1 MPVGPIGS
9 PLPLVASLS
18 TDLLQPAGALAAVL
32 AAAGLLL
39 VLPLFLNHRRELHR
53 LLEWQRH
60 EPERGDQ
67 EAELAA
73 AEAEAAVAAAAAAT
87 QGGAGRTMT
96 AAERVTAERPALAR
110 VTTSERAL
118 IEQGP
123 FFKRVLALGPRH
135 PLVISLGALLAA
147 GFIFVV
153 FVQVLNFGGGEGKST
168 GFDRSAIEV
177 TILNGSSSPGLAN
190 KIADSLTAESFSVA
204 GTGVAPDSS
213 GQTVV
218 RFASGHEKDARRV
231 AKDLSVDVVQPFDQ
245 QTKAAA
251 DGASVVV
258 IAGEDRARA

>member
-1 MPVGPIGS
+1 MPVGLTGS
-9 PLPLVASLS
+9 PLPLAASLG

-32 AAAGLLL
+32 ATAGLIL

-53 LLEWQRH
+53 LLAWQKN

-67 EAELAA
+67 KAELAA
-73 AEAEAAVAAAAAAT
+73 AEAAAVATAAT
-87 QGGAGRTMT
+87 QIPAGQTMT

-123 FFKRVLALGPRH
+123 FVKRVLALGPRH
-135 PLVISLGALLAA
+135 PLVISIGTLLSA
-147 GFIFVV
+147 GVIFVV
-153 FVQVLNFGGGEGKST
+153 LVQVLNFGGGEGQST
-168 GFDRSAIEV
+168 GFDRSSIEV
-177 TILNGSSSPGLAN
+177 TILNGSSSPGLAK
-190 KIADSLTAESFSVA
+190 KIADSLAAESFSVA
-204 GTGVAPDSS
+204 GTGAAPDSS

-218 RFASGHEKDARRV
+218 RFDTGHENDARKV

-245 QTKAAA
+245 QTRAAA